1 MLDASM
7 PKYPLEP
14 LVALREKKVE
24 EAATELAEA
33 MRRRE
38 AAGRALRAAEAR
50 REAQARVAAGIRGAE
65 LEALSEGRL
74 RARDLARTDAW
85 GVRAA
90 AERDALTA
98 AVQRAGAAD
107 AKARE
112 GEGEAK
118 AGVAARRAEAR
129 VVGAHRERWDDDR
142 RRGLEAREEEAS
154 AEAWRPKR

>member
-1 MLDASM
+1 MLGAPM

-33 MRRRE
+33 IRRRE

-50 REAQARVAAGIRGAE
+50 REAQARVVAGIRGAE

-85 GVRAA
+85 GARAA

-98 AVQRAGAAD
+98 AVQQAGAAE

-118 AGVAARRAEAR
+118 AGVTARRAEAR
-129 VVGAHRERWDDDR
+129 VVEAHRERWDDDR